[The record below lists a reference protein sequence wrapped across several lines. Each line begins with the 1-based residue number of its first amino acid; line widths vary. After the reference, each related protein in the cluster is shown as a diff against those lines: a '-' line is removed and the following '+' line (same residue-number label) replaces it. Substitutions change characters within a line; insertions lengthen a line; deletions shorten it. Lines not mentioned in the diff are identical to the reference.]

1 MFNFLKKYTDQENLL
16 RDSVSFDVSDVFLKS
31 ALAVERKNIGKINEK
46 TIVVLPYNETGLEEY
61 PQFDFKI
68 SREQHDD
75 LVERFR
81 VIQDI

>member
-31 ALAVERKNIGKINEK
+31 ALTVERKNIGKINEK
-46 TIVVLPYNETGLEEY
+46 TIMVLPYNETGLEEY

>member
-1 MFNFLKKYTDQENLL
+1 MFEHLKKYTASEDTL
-16 RDSVSFDVSDVFLKS
+16 RNSVSFDVSDVFLKS
-31 ALAVERKNIGKINEK
+31 ALTIERKNIGKINEK
-46 TIVVLPYNETGLEEY
+46 TIVVLPYNESGLEEY
-61 PQFDFKI
+61 PEFNFKI